1 MSKLSAAYAQSGEN
15 ISEQESKNIYLKT
28 VDASDKNTI
37 YNLIIKDSK
46 KEEANDD

>member
-15 ISEQESKNIYLKT
+15 ISEQESKDISLKT
-28 VDASDKNTI
+28 VNESDENTI